1 MSTAETATAV
11 RIASASPLQFLQARV
26 FRSGRVESAV
36 LLLVAIV
43 GPILLFVLGLAVR
56 VPGPGLLAMLLIPTP
71 AIEALIALRY
81 RYLWPAQEVLGWID
95 TTAADLAISSDLD
108 LSAALVAAHMA
119 YHAALK
125 AVASGSD
132 GVAQLSE
139 VRPLIGALPRALVR
153 RLWLNRL
160 RYAVAS
166 ALAGAWLW
174 TCLVVALGTASGVVW
189 F

>member
-1 MSTAETATAV
+1 
-11 RIASASPLQFLQARV
+11 
-26 FRSGRVESAV
+26 
-36 LLLVAIV
+36 
-43 GPILLFVLGLAVR
+43 
-56 VPGPGLLAMLLIPTP
+56 
-71 AIEALIALRY
+71 
-81 RYLWPAQEVLGWID
+81 
-95 TTAADLAISSDLD
+95 
-108 LSAALVAAHMA
+108 MA